1 MLYKN
6 NLHCL
11 MVERFQIQELIFLD
25 REGNKKA
32 QFFSELHIQAI
43 A

>member
-1 MLYKN
+1 
-6 NLHCL
+6 
-11 MVERFQIQELIFLD
+11 MVERFLIQELIFLD